1 MTIYD
6 VMKARLDID
15 RKRDSLLE
23 SYEEADNKA
32 RTYYNEHLLPA
43 EEDSTVSNEEMDAIY
58 DTYDDLYAK
67 AAYFEKQIEIAV
79 RAIMALSEVE
89 TALANAE
96 IEGIWKE
103 G

>member
-6 VMKARLDID
+6 VTKARLDIE
-15 RKRDSLLE
+15 RKCDSLRE
-23 SYEEADNKA
+23 SYEEAEDQA
-32 RTYYNEHLLPA
+32 RTYDNEHLLPA
-43 EEDSTVSNEEMDAIY
+43 EEDTTVSDEEMDAIY
-58 DTYDDLYAK
+58 DVYDDLCAT
-67 AAYFEKQIEIAV
+67 ATRFEEQIEIAE
-79 RAIMALSEVE
+79 RAIDALLEVE

>member
-6 VMKARLDID
+6 VTKARLDIES
-15 RKRDSLLE
+15 KLDSLQE
-23 SYEEADNKA
+23 SYEEADERA

-43 EEDSTVSNEEMDAIY
+43 EEDTTVSDEEMDAIY
-58 DTYDDLYAK
+58 DTYDNLCAT
-67 AAYFEKQIEIAV
+67 ATRFEEQIEIAE
-79 RAIMALSEVE
+79 RAIDALLEVE

>member
-6 VMKARLDID
+6 VTKARLDIES
-15 RKRDSLLE
+15 KLDSLRE
-23 SYEEADNKA
+23 SYEEAEDKA

-43 EEDSTVSNEEMDAIY
+43 EEDPTVSDEEMDAIY
-58 DTYDDLYAK
+58 DTYDNLCDASTW
-67 AAYFEKQIEIAV
+67 FDEQIETAEK
-79 RAIMALSEVE
+79 AIEALLEAE
-89 TALANAE
+89 AALTNAE

>member
-1 MTIYD
+1 MTTYD

-15 RKRDSLLE
+15 RKRDSLRE
-23 SYEEADNKA
+23 SYEEADDMA

-43 EEDSTVSNEEMDAIY
+43 EEDTTVSDEEMDAIY
-58 DTYDDLYAK
+58 DTYDDLCAT
-67 AAYFEKQIEIAV
+67 ATRFEEQIETAEK
-79 RAIMALSEVE
+79 AIKALLEAE
-89 TALANAE
+89 AALANAE

>member
-6 VMKARLDID
+6 VTKARLDIE
-15 RKRDSLLE
+15 RKCDSLRE
-23 SYEEADNKA
+23 SYEEAKDQA

-43 EEDSTVSNEEMDAIY
+43 EEDTTISDEEMDAIY
-58 DTYDDLYAK
+58 DTHDDLCAT
-67 AAYFEKQIEIAV
+67 ATRFEEQIEIAE
-79 RAIMALSEVE
+79 RAIDALLEVE

>member
-6 VMKARLDID
+6 VTKARLDIES
-15 RKRDSLLE
+15 KLDSLRE
-23 SYEEADNKA
+23 SYEEADDMA
-32 RTYYNEHLLPA
+32 RIYYNEHLLPA
-43 EEDSTVSNEEMDAIY
+43 EEDTTVSDEEMDAIY
-58 DTYDDLYAK
+58 DTYDNLCAT
-67 AAYFEKQIEIAV
+67 ATRFEEQIEIAE
-79 RAIMALSEVE
+79 RAIDALLEVE

>member
-6 VMKARLDID
+6 VTKARLDIE
-15 RKRDSLLE
+15 RKCDSLRE
-23 SYEEADNKA
+23 SYEEADDMA

-43 EEDSTVSNEEMDAIY
+43 EEDTTVSDEEMDAIY
-58 DTYDDLYAK
+58 DIYDDLCAT
-67 AAYFEKQIEIAV
+67 ATRFEEQIEIAE
-79 RAIMALSEVE
+79 RAIDALLEVE

>member
-6 VMKARLDID
+6 VTKARLDIE
-15 RKRDSLLE
+15 RKCDSLRE
-23 SYEEADNKA
+23 SYEEAEDQA

-43 EEDSTVSNEEMDAIY
+43 EEDSTVSDEEMDAIY
-58 DTYDDLYAK
+58 DNYDNLCDASTW
-67 AAYFEKQIEIAV
+67 FDEQIETAEK
-79 RAIMALSEVE
+79 AIKALLEAE
-89 TALANAE
+89 AALANAE

>member
-6 VMKARLDID
+6 VTKARLNIE
-15 RKRDSLLE
+15 RKLDGLRE
-23 SYEEADNKA
+23 SYEEADDKA

-43 EEDSTVSNEEMDAIY
+43 EEDTTISDEEMDAIY

-67 AAYFEKQIEIAV
+67 ATRLEEQIEIAE
-79 RAIMALSEVE
+79 RAIDALLEVE
-89 TALANAE
+89 TALAIAE
-96 IEGIWKE
+96 SEWIWKE

>member
-6 VMKARLDID
+6 VTKARLDIE
-15 RKRDSLLE
+15 RKRDSLRE
-23 SYEEADNKA
+23 SYEEADDRA

-43 EEDSTVSNEEMDAIY
+43 EEDPTISDEEMDAIY

-67 AAYFEKQIEIAV
+67 AAHFEEQIEIAV

-89 TALANAE
+89 SALAIAE
-96 IEGIWKE
+96 SEGIWKE

>member
-1 MTIYD
+1 MTTYD

-43 EEDSTVSNEEMDAIY
+43 EEDSTISDEEMDAIY
-58 DTYDDLYAK
+58 DNYDNLCAT
-67 AAYFEKQIEIAV
+67 ATRFEEQIETAEK
-79 RAIMALSEVE
+79 AIEALLEAE
-89 TALANAE
+89 AALANAE

>member
-6 VMKARLDID
+6 AMKVRLDIES
-15 RKRDSLLE
+15 KLDSLRE
-23 SYEEADNKA
+23 SYEEADDKA

-43 EEDSTVSNEEMDAIY
+43 EKDTTISDEEMDTIY

-67 AAYFEKQIEIAV
+67 AAHFEEQIEIAE
-79 RAIMALSEVE
+79 RAIDALLKVE
-89 TALANAE
+89 TALAIAE
-96 IEGIWKE
+96 TEGIWKE

>member
-6 VMKARLDID
+6 AMKARLDIE
-15 RKRDSLLE
+15 RKCDSLRE
-23 SYEEADNKA
+23 SYEEADDKA

-43 EEDSTVSNEEMDAIY
+43 EKDPAVSDEEMDAIY

-67 AAYFEKQIEIAV
+67 AAHFEKQIEIAV

-89 TALANAE
+89 SVLAIAE
-96 IEGIWKE
+96 SEGIWKE